1 MLHTTFSELKKYTSV
16 LPNGD
21 RVCEALA
28 ALRSAPFAKGRT
40 DVLGD
45 ALFVNSVEYDT
56 KSLDAS
62 VLEVHKDYIDV
73 MLILEGEETIAVC
86 PTEGAG
92 EVVKEYDPAIEAALY
107 KIPERLSLEYM
118 KKDDVILLFPGE
130 CHAPGVDTSLSHKV
144 RKLIAKVRV

>member
-28 ALRSAPFAKGRT
+28 TLRSAPFAKGRT

-62 VLEVHKDYIDV
+62 VLEVHRDYIDV

-92 EVVKEYDPAIEAALY
+92 DVIKEYDPAIEAALY

-118 KKDDVILLFPGE
+118 KKDDVIFLYPGE
-130 CHAPGVDTSLSHKV
+130 CHAPGCDAGSSHRV
-144 RKLIAKVRV
+144 RKLIAKVRI

>member
-1 MLHTTFSELKKYTSV
+1 MLHTSFSELNKYTCL

-21 RVCEALA
+21 RVREALV
-28 ALRSAPFAKGRT
+28 ALRSSPFAKGRT

-56 KSLDAS
+56 KSLGAS
-62 VLEVHKDYIDV
+62 VLEVHRNYIDV

-92 EVVKEYDPAIEAALY
+92 DVIKEYDPSIEAALY

-118 KKDDVILLFPGE
+118 RKDDVIFLFPGE
-130 CHAPGVDTSLSHKV
+130 CHAPGVDTSSTHKV
-144 RKLIAKVRV
+144 RKLIAKVRI